1 MNGANNSNE
10 WKPLTRIEKRD
21 RAEMIATNRD
31 KIKCFLRT
39 EGSASDLRQTSSFRE
54 RSTDMR
60 GTLTR
65 FNPHD
70 GIGAI
75 TSEEG
80 IELLVHKNSM
90 EPNPS
95 PLKQGQTVEFRIYYG
110 PYGPIAE
117 NVQRFVP

>member
-1 MNGANNSNE
+1 
-10 WKPLTRIEKRD
+10 
-21 RAEMIATNRD
+21 
-31 KIKCFLRT
+31 
-39 EGSASDLRQTSSFRE
+39 
-54 RSTDMR
+54 MR

-80 IELLVHKNSM
+80 IELRVHKDSM
-90 EPNPS
+90 QPSPS
-95 PLKQGQTVEFRIYYG
+95 PLKQGQAVEFRIYYG

-117 NVQRFVP
+117 NVQRFMR